1 MEGVKDEFLSEEDL
15 DLANLSDAE
24 LDAYW
29 DLWLHQ
35 AQASNDLDA
44 HLYSHGVFVEEPRI
58 EPFPPRPSER
68 TVLDFL
74 LAGRGAALEAL
85 REQMSA
91 VRVQRRSLTTAGFYL
106 DFEPAA
112 ADRVLAGR
120 PSFWIADVAAE
131 IRGLQHGMGLR
142 LRVRDGLAVELEGF
156 TYDEELPFHWE
167 LAGLKYIDAFRSTD
181 PPIERPARA
190 PRYLG
195 KAFTNIPGLAG
206 TSAVREQPP
215 PYPRP

>member
-1 MEGVKDEFLSEEDL
+1 MDGVKDEFLSEEDL
-15 DLANLSDAE
+15 DLSDLSDAE

-29 DLWLHQ
+29 DLWLLQ

-58 EPFPPRPSER
+58 EPFPPRPEER
-68 TVLDFL
+68 TALDFL
-74 LAGRGAALEAL
+74 LSGNGATLEAL

-112 ADRVLAGR
+112 AARALPGR
-120 PSFWIADVAAE
+120 PSFRIADVAAE
-131 IRGLQHGMGLR
+131 IRGLQYGMGLI
-142 LRVRDGLAVELEGF
+142 LWVKDGVAVELEGF
-156 TYDEELPFHWE
+156 TYGEELPFHWE
-167 LAGLKYIDAFRSTD
+167 LTRLEYIDAFRSTD
-181 PPIERPARA
+181 PPIERPALA

-195 KAFTNIPGLAG
+195 KAFTNVPGEAG
-206 TSAVREQPP
+206 MSVVREPPP